1 VTEVAVP
8 SLWRTR
14 KPALDEV
21 GEDPDYRFSLA
32 NERTFLAWI
41 RTSLGLLAS
50 GVGVVQL
57 VPRLSIP
64 GGRTTLGIT
73 LVTLAFIVS
82 ASSYTRWERNE
93 RAIRMKQALPR
104 SSVPR
109 VLALGLSL
117 VAVGTVLLV
126 LHGTAH
132 LS

>member
-1 VTEVAVP
+1 ML

-41 RTSLGLLAS
+41 RTSLGLLAG

-57 VPRLSIP
+57 VPRFSIP
-64 GGRTTLGIT
+64 GGRTALGVV
-73 LVTLAFIVS
+73 LVSLALLVS
-82 ASSYTRWERNE
+82 ASSYARWERNE
-93 RAIRMKQALPR
+93 RAIRMNRALPH
-104 SSVPR
+104 SSVAR

-117 VAVGTVLLV
+117 VAVGALV
-126 LHGTAH
+126 LIVHGAGH
-132 LS
+132 PS

>member
-1 VTEVAVP
+1 ML

-41 RTSLGLLAS
+41 RTSLGLLAG

-57 VPRLSIP
+57 VPRFSIP
-64 GGRTTLGIT
+64 GGRTTLGVI
-73 LVTLAFIVS
+73 LVSLSLLVS
-82 ASSYTRWERNE
+82 ASSYARWERNE
-93 RAIRMKQALPR
+93 RAIRMNRALPR
-104 SSVPR
+104 SSVAR

-117 VAVGTVLLV
+117 VAVGALV
-126 LHGTAH
+126 LIVHGAGH
-132 LS
+132 SS

>member
-1 VTEVAVP
+1 MP

-82 ASSYTRWERNE
+82 ASSYARWERNE

-126 LHGTAH
+126 LHGAAH